1 MTAGEKRDERPDDRA
16 ALRRRLVAAGARSAG
31 VLAAGA
37 APLTALVLLAVV
49 ELLATPPVV
58 TTAPLGVRLRGEG
71 VPLTRLLGAA
81 ATVQFARAVFG
92 ASRGGHGGSGG
103 R

>member
-1 MTAGEKRDERPDDRA
+1 MTTDGRGDGRPDDRA
-16 ALRRRLVAAGARSAG
+16 ALRRRLVAAAARAAG

-37 APLTALVLLAVV
+37 APLTALVLLALV

-71 VPLTRLLGAA
+71 VAITRLLGAA
-81 ATVQFARAVFG
+81 ATLQFARAVFG
-92 ASRGGHGGSGG
+92 DGRDAGG